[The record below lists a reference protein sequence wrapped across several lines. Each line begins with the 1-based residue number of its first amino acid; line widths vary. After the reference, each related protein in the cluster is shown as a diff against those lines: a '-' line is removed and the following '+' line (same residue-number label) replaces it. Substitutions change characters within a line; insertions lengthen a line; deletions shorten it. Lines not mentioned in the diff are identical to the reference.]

1 MCPSDENH
9 LVVRRREILTA
20 AEKVFEAHGY
30 AAATVD
36 AVAEE
41 AGVAKGSVYNYFE
54 NKRDLFTQVFTEV
67 IASEEAATDTVLSE
81 EMTAAEKL
89 DRLLDQWF
97 GRLEHYRKIGRL
109 ILEFWATAA
118 REQQDGDMGS
128 WFSDMYSRWRATV
141 ANIIIE
147 GLESGEFNRAV
158 DPSVAAALIVA
169 VLDGVV
175 VQVILGMGLKL
186 DEELI
191 TALKRSIFAALTA
204 EIAGEAPQS

>member
-89 DRLLDQWF
+89 ERLLDQWF

-147 GLESGEFNRAV
+147 GLESGEFDNTV